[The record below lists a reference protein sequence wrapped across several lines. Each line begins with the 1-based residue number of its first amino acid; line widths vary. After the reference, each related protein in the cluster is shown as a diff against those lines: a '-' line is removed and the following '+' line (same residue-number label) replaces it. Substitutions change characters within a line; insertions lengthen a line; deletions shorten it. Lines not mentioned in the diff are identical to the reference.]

1 MNGETGLT
9 MAPVTT
15 GGVKPDAETRF
26 CVFHL
31 SLSREGMLSLTKYV
45 PV

>member
-1 MNGETGLT
+1 MSGETGLM

-15 GGVKPDAETRF
+15 GGVKPDAETSF
-26 CVFHL
+26 CAFHL
-31 SLSREGMLSLTKYV
+31 PFSREGTLSLTKYV